1 MSDLG
6 MTERGPMREENGLAI
21 VLGMAKSGVDSER
34 TGRVGVFP
42 AGASAAGQRAAKYL
56 LALDV
61 VIMLG
66 LIGFGLGNLLAGA
79 WRPPKIAPI
88 WVVVVVLVAAG
99 LPVVLRRFWPVA
111 AFRGGLV
118 AGVVAVLLGGQWAVA
133 LDIGLALYVVVAEQ
147 PRRRGILNL
156 ALALAVTLLAPLVSV
171 GPDTLGQI
179 GFSWAVLIAC
189 AATGIAVQERRGR
202 VESNI
207 LRRERQAVADE
218 RLRIAW
224 ELHDIVAHSMSL
236 ITVKAA
242 VANHVVGQH
251 PEEAREA
258 LRVIEAAS
266 RDGLAELRRMLGV
279 LRSEDEPT
287 GDLAPAPA
295 VGDLA
300 GLVERAASAGVTM
313 SLDVRGTDALP
324 DAIGLTVY
332 RIVQEA
338 VTNVVK
344 HAAPANCAVTVEV
357 ADGQVRVEVADDGA
371 AREPREAG
379 AAPGHGL
386 IGMRERVMTYAGN
399 FEAGP
404 RPGGGFTV
412 TARLPFKPATAG
424 APEVISE
431 TIDDGGDEDQPRE
444 RGADGP
450 VSGAGADST
459 VDGAVSPASSPAN
472 EAGTAGGAVC
482 LVGSAVSPADGAGD
496 TGAIA
501 SVGEASV
508 GEGGLSEASGVVAS
522 GTDASVAEASGTQAG
537 GAVAGGAEA
546 GASEADLSRAVGDA
560 GLHGAAG
567 CAGLSDAGLSD
578 AGLNDAG
585 LNDAGLSDAGLNDAG
600 LSGAG
605 GVEAG
610 GLERG

>member
-1 MSDLG
+1 
-6 MTERGPMREENGLAI
+6 MREENGLAI

-79 WRPPKIAPI
+79 WRPPKIAPM

-118 AGVVAVLLGGQWAVA
+118 AGVVAILLGGQWAVA
-133 LDIGLALYVVVAEQ
+133 LDIGLALYVVVADQ

-189 AATGIAVQERRGR
+189 AATGIAVQERRAR

-251 PEEAREA
+251 PEDAREA

-357 ADGQVRVEVADDGA
+357 TDGQVRVEVADDGA

-399 FEAGP
+399 FDAGP

-424 APEVISE
+424 AREVISE
-431 TIDDGGDEDQPRE
+431 TINDGGDEDQQRE

-459 VDGAVSPASSPAN
+459 ADGAVSPASSTAS
-472 EAGTAGGAVC
+472 EAGAAGGAVG
-482 LVGSAVSPADGAGD
+482 LVGSAVSPADGAGG

-501 SVGEASV
+501 DVGEATVGEASV
-508 GEGGLSEASGVVAS
+508 GEGGLSEATGVKAS
-522 GTDASVAEASGTQAG
+522 GTDASGAEAGGTQAG
-537 GAVAGGAEA
+537 GAAASGAEA
-546 GASEADLSRAVGDA
+546 GACEADLSRAVGDA

-567 CAGLSDAGLSD
+567 RAGLHDSGQSDS
-578 AGLNDAG
+578 GLND
-585 LNDAGLSDAGLNDAG
+585 SGLNDAG

-610 GLERG
+610 GLARG

>member
-1 MSDLG
+1 
-6 MTERGPMREENGLAI
+6 MREENGLAI

-34 TGRVGVFP
+34 TGKVGVFP

-79 WRPPKIAPI
+79 WRPPKIAPM
-88 WVVVVVLVAAG
+88 WVVVIVLVAAG

-118 AGVVAVLLGGQWAVA
+118 AGVVAILVGGQWAVS

-156 ALALAVTLLAPLVSV
+156 ALALAVTLLVPLVSV

-300 GLVERAASAGVTM
+300 GLAERAASAGVTM

-357 ADGQVRVEVADDGA
+357 ADGQVRVEVVDDGA
-371 AREPREAG
+371 AREPSEAG

-386 IGMRERVMTYAGN
+386 IGMRERVATYAGN
-399 FEAGP
+399 FDAGP

-412 TARLPFKPATAG
+412 TARLPFAPATAG
-424 APEVISE
+424 ATEVIRE
-431 TIDDGGDEDQPRE
+431 TIDDGGDEDQPGE
-444 RGADGP
+444 RGVDGP
-450 VSGAGADST
+450 ESGAGADST
-459 VDGAVSPASSPAN
+459 VDGAVSPASSTASA
-472 EAGTAGGAVC
+472 AGAAGAAVGRA
-482 LVGSAVSPADGAGD
+482 GSAVSPVDGEGGKVASASGSEAGAGD
-496 TGAIA
+496 A
-501 SVGEASV
+501 SAGEANVRES
-508 GEGGLSEASGVVAS
+508 GLSGASGVAAGDS
-522 GTDASVAEASGTQAG
+522 DAGDTEAGDIEAGRAQAGDAGANGTEADRAEASGGEASGTEAG
-537 GAVAGGAEA
+537 GREA
-546 GASEADLSRAVGDA
+546 GAREADLIRAVGDA

-567 CAGLSDAGLSD
+567 RV
-578 AGLNDAG
+578 GLNETG
-585 LNDAGLSDAGLNDAG
+585 LR
-600 LSGAG
+600 GAG

-610 GLERG
+610 RVERG